1 MSKDLARRSTVAV
14 AWNMA
19 SGMSGMAVL
28 FARSIILARLL
39 PVETFGVYA
48 GASALVVL
56 TSVFAT
62 FGMGGAFLHR
72 ALETEDEERAA
83 TVHFTLK
90 LLFTT
95 AWAAVLIAFALL
107 RTTGEQQTA
116 LIVLTLATAGLEITQ
131 TPRLILVRRVVH
143 RRLALLSFVDSLL
156 STLVAVG
163 LALMGAT
170 LWALLATDLELMLVS
185 IIGLYIWRP
194 VWRPKFGWSRD
205 VVRYYLNFGS
215 RNFVSGALLLALDRV
230 DDLWTLRYLGDT
242 ALGFYSRAYT
252 FATYP
257 RRILAGPVNQVAG
270 GTYAELKSERKRL
283 SQAFFRTNA
292 LLVRSGFLMG
302 GLLAL
307 IAPELIAIL
316 LGDKWLPMLQA
327 FRLMLVYT
335 LLDPIKMTVADLFV
349 AAGRPELVLRVRL
362 AQLGVLLI
370 GLFALGLRFGIAGVA
385 LAVDAM
391 TVVGIVVLLHQA
403 RRYVDYSVRRLFLAP
418 SLALAAGLAAGWL
431 AMALLGTVFA
441 SSWWTALIKT
451 ASFLLAYPA
460 ILFLLERPLIRS
472 LLSSVKGMRAR
483 GQQAANAADTMDV

>member
-19 SGMSGMAVL
+19 SGMSGLVVL

-72 ALETEDEERAA
+72 AAETEDENRAA
-83 TVHFTLK
+83 SIHFTLK
-90 LLFTT
+90 LMFTA
-95 AWAAVLIAFALL
+95 AWAVVLIAFALL
-107 RTTGEQQTA
+107 RTTGDQQTA
-116 LIVLTLATAGLEITQ
+116 LIVITLATAGLEITQ

-143 RRLALLSFVDSLL
+143 RRLALLQFADALL
-156 STLVAVG
+156 STALAVG
-163 LALMGAT
+163 LALMGVT
-170 LWALLATDLELMLVS
+170 LWALLATDLSLMFVS
-185 IIGLYIWRP
+185 IVGLFIWRP
-194 VWRPKFGWSRD
+194 VWRPWLSWNRD
-205 VVRYYLNFGS
+205 VVRYYLSFGS
-215 RNFVSGALLLALDRV
+215 RNFAAGGLLLALDRV

-242 ALGFYSRAYT
+242 ALGYYSRAYT

-292 LLVRSGFLMG
+292 LLVRSGFFLA

-316 LGDKWLPMLQA
+316 LGEKWMPMLQA

-335 LLDPIKMTVADLFV
+335 LLDPIKMTVGDLFV
-349 AAGRPELVLRVRL
+349 AVGRPELVLRVRL
-362 AQLGVLLI
+362 GQLVVMVV
-370 GLFALGLRFGIAGVA
+370 GLFALGTRFGIAGVA

-391 TVVGIVVLLHQA
+391 VVVGIVVLLWQA
-403 RRYVDYSVRRLFLAP
+403 RQYVDYSARRLFLVPA
-418 SLALAAGLAAGWL
+418 LALALGLALGAGVP
-431 AMALLGTVFA
+431 ALLSM
-441 SSWWTALIKT
+441 SSLWLSAALKTALFT
-451 ASFLLAYPA
+451 LAYGGLLA
-460 ILFLLERPLIRS
+460 LLERET
-472 LLSSVKGMRAR
+472 LSTLVLPAARQMLRGRRAPVEE
-483 GQQAANAADTMDV
+483 A

>member
-19 SGMSGMAVL
+19 SGMSGLVVL

-72 ALETEDEERAA
+72 AAETEDENRAA
-83 TVHFTLK
+83 SIHFTLK
-90 LLFTT
+90 LMFTA
-95 AWAAVLIAFALL
+95 AWAVVLIAFALL
-107 RTTGEQQTA
+107 RTTGDQQTA
-116 LIVLTLATAGLEITQ
+116 LIVITLATAGLEITQ

-143 RRLALLSFVDSLL
+143 RRLALLQFADALL
-156 STLVAVG
+156 STALAVG
-163 LALMGAT
+163 LALMGVT
-170 LWALLATDLELMLVS
+170 LWALLATDLSLMFVS
-185 IIGLYIWRP
+185 IVGLFIWRP
-194 VWRPKFGWSRD
+194 VWRPWFSWNRE
-205 VVRYYLNFGS
+205 VVRYYLSFGS
-215 RNFVSGALLLALDRV
+215 RNFGAGALLLALDRV

-242 ALGFYSRAYT
+242 ALGYYSRAYT

-270 GTYAELKSERKRL
+270 GTYAELKGERKRL

-292 LLVRSGFLMG
+292 LLVRSGFFLA

-349 AAGRPELVLRVRL
+349 AVGRPELVFRVRL
-362 AQLGVLLI
+362 LQLGVMVV
-370 GLFALGLRFGIAGVA
+370 GLFALGTRFNIAGVA
-385 LAVDAM
+385 LAVDTM
-391 TVVGIVVLLHQA
+391 VVVGITVLLWQA
-403 RRYVDYSVRRLFLAP
+403 RQYVDFSARRLFAVP
-418 SLALAAGLAAGWL
+418 MLALVLGLAAG
-431 AMALLGTVFA
+431 AGVVALLTTPAPWLSATLKTVLFV
-441 SSWWTALIKT
+441 
-451 ASFLLAYPA
+451 LAYGGVLA
-460 ILFLLERPLIRS
+460 LLERQTLTVMVLPAVRQ
-472 LLSSVKGMRAR
+472 LLRRRRPPVEKA
-483 GQQAANAADTMDV
+483 

>member
-1 MSKDLARRSTVAV
+1 VSKDLARRSTVAV

-19 SGMSGMAVL
+19 SGMSGLVVL

-72 ALETEDEERAA
+72 AAETEDENRAA
-83 TVHFTLK
+83 SIHFTLK
-90 LLFTT
+90 LMFTA
-95 AWAAVLIAFALL
+95 AWAVVLIAFALL
-107 RTTGEQQTA
+107 RTTGDQQTA
-116 LIVLTLATAGLEITQ
+116 LIVITLATAGLEITQ

-143 RRLALLSFVDSLL
+143 RRLALLQFADALL
-156 STLVAVG
+156 STALAVG
-163 LALMGAT
+163 LALMGVT
-170 LWALLATDLELMLVS
+170 LWALLATDLSLMFVS
-185 IIGLYIWRP
+185 IVGLFIWRP
-194 VWRPKFGWSRD
+194 VWRPWFSWNRE
-205 VVRYYLNFGS
+205 VVRYYLSFGS
-215 RNFVSGALLLALDRV
+215 RNFGAGALLLALDRV

-242 ALGFYSRAYT
+242 ALGYYSRAYT

-270 GTYAELKSERKRL
+270 GTYAELKGERKRL

-292 LLVRSGFLMG
+292 LLVRSGFFLA

-349 AAGRPELVLRVRL
+349 AVGRPELVFRVRL
-362 AQLGVLLI
+362 LQLGVMVV
-370 GLFALGLRFGIAGVA
+370 GLFALGTRFNIAGVA
-385 LAVDAM
+385 LAVDTM
-391 TVVGIVVLLHQA
+391 VVVGITVLLWQA
-403 RRYVDYSVRRLFLAP
+403 RQYVDFSARRLFAVP
-418 SLALAAGLAAGWL
+418 MLALVLGLAAG
-431 AMALLGTVFA
+431 AGVVALLTTPAPWLSATLKTVLFV
-441 SSWWTALIKT
+441 
-451 ASFLLAYPA
+451 LAYGGVLA
-460 ILFLLERPLIRS
+460 LLERQTLTAMVLPAVRQ
-472 LLSSVKGMRAR
+472 LLRRRRPPVEKA
-483 GQQAANAADTMDV
+483 

>member
-19 SGMSGMAVL
+19 SGMSGLVVL

-72 ALETEDEERAA
+72 AAETEDENRAA
-83 TVHFTLK
+83 SIHFTLK
-90 LLFTT
+90 LMFTA
-95 AWAAVLIAFALL
+95 AWAVVLIAFALL
-107 RTTGEQQTA
+107 RTTGDQQTA
-116 LIVLTLATAGLEITQ
+116 LIVITLATAGLEITQ

-143 RRLALLSFVDSLL
+143 RRLALLQFADALL
-156 STLVAVG
+156 STALAVG
-163 LALMGAT
+163 LALMGVT
-170 LWALLATDLELMLVS
+170 LWALLATDLSLMFVS
-185 IIGLYIWRP
+185 IVGLFIWRP
-194 VWRPKFGWSRD
+194 VWRPWFSWNRE
-205 VVRYYLNFGS
+205 VVRYYLSFGS
-215 RNFVSGALLLALDRV
+215 RNFGAGALLLALDRV

-242 ALGFYSRAYT
+242 ALGYYSRAYT

-270 GTYAELKSERKRL
+270 GTYAELKGERKRL

-292 LLVRSGFLMG
+292 LLVRSGFFLA

-349 AAGRPELVLRVRL
+349 AVGRPELVFRVRL
-362 AQLGVLLI
+362 LQLGVMVV
-370 GLFALGLRFGIAGVA
+370 GLFALGTRFNIAGVA
-385 LAVDAM
+385 LAVDTM
-391 TVVGIVVLLHQA
+391 VVVGITVLLWQA
-403 RRYVDYSVRRLFLAP
+403 REYVDFSARRLFAVP
-418 SLALAAGLAAGWL
+418 MLALVLGLAAG
-431 AMALLGTVFA
+431 AGVVALLTTPAPWLSATLKTVLFV
-441 SSWWTALIKT
+441 
-451 ASFLLAYPA
+451 LAYGGVLA
-460 ILFLLERPLIRS
+460 LLERQTLTAMVLPAVRQ
-472 LLSSVKGMRAR
+472 LLRRRRPPVEKA
-483 GQQAANAADTMDV
+483 

>member
-14 AWNMA
+14 VWNMA
-19 SGMSGMAVL
+19 SGMSGIGVL

-72 ALETEDEERAA
+72 SPETEDESRAA
-83 TVHFTLK
+83 SIHFTLK
-90 LLFTT
+90 LLFTM
-95 AWAAVLIAFALL
+95 AWAAALVAFALL
-107 RTTGEQQTA
+107 RTTGDQQTA
-116 LIVLTLATAGLEITQ
+116 LIVITLATAGLEITQ
-131 TPRLILVRRVVH
+131 TPRLILVRRVIH
-143 RRLALLSFVDSLL
+143 RRLALIQLVDALL
-156 STLVAVG
+156 TSAVAIG

-170 LWALLATDLELMLVS
+170 LWALLSTDVVVMLVG
-185 IIGLYIWRP
+185 IVGLYVWRP
-194 VWRPKFGWSRD
+194 VWRPRFGWNRQS
-205 VVRYYLNFGS
+205 VRYYLRFGS
-215 RNFVSGALLLALDRV
+215 RNFGAGALLLALDRV

-242 ALGFYSRAYT
+242 ALGYYSRAYT

-270 GTYAELKSERKRL
+270 GTYAELKSDRKRL

-292 LLVRSGFLMG
+292 LLVRSGFALG

-307 IAPELIAIL
+307 IAPEFIAIL

-349 AAGRPELVLRVRL
+349 AVGRPEKVLRVRL
-362 AQLGVLLI
+362 VQLGVMVI
-370 GLFALGLRFGIAGVA
+370 GLFTLGLRFDIAGVA
-385 LAVDAM
+385 LAVNLM
-391 TVVGIVVLLHQA
+391 LVVGIAALLVQA
-403 RRYVDYSVRRLFLAP
+403 RDYVDYSARRLFLTP
-418 SLALAAGLAAGWL
+418 GLALAAGLLAGGV
-431 AMALLGTVFA
+431 AVALLGALVA

-451 ASFLLAYPA
+451 VAFLLAYAA
-460 ILFLLERPLIRS
+460 ILFVFERTLLRS
-472 LLSSVKGMRAR
+472 LFASVRDLRAR
-483 GQQAANAADTMDV
+483 RQQAASAADTVDV

>member
-19 SGMSGMAVL
+19 SGMSGLVVL

-72 ALETEDEERAA
+72 AAETEDENRAA
-83 TVHFTLK
+83 SIHFTLK
-90 LLFTT
+90 LMFTA
-95 AWAAVLIAFALL
+95 AWAVVLIAFALL
-107 RTTGEQQTA
+107 RTTGDQQTA
-116 LIVLTLATAGLEITQ
+116 LIVITLATAGLEITQ

-143 RRLALLSFVDSLL
+143 RRLALLQFADALL
-156 STLVAVG
+156 STALAVG
-163 LALMGAT
+163 LALMGVT
-170 LWALLATDLELMLVS
+170 LWALLATDLSLMFVS
-185 IIGLYIWRP
+185 IVGLFIWRP
-194 VWRPKFGWSRD
+194 VWRPWFSWNRE
-205 VVRYYLNFGS
+205 VVRYYLSFGS
-215 RNFVSGALLLALDRV
+215 RNFGAGALLLALDRV

-242 ALGFYSRAYT
+242 ALGYYSRAYT

-270 GTYAELKSERKRL
+270 GTYAELKGERKRL

-292 LLVRSGFLMG
+292 LLVRSGFFLA

-349 AAGRPELVLRVRL
+349 AVGRPELVFRVRL
-362 AQLGVLLI
+362 LQLGVMVV
-370 GLFALGLRFGIAGVA
+370 GLFALGTRFNIAGVA
-385 LAVDAM
+385 LAVDTM
-391 TVVGIVVLLHQA
+391 VVVGITVLLWQA
-403 RRYVDYSVRRLFLAP
+403 RQYVDFSARRLFAVP
-418 SLALAAGLAAGWL
+418 MLALVLGLAAG
-431 AMALLGTVFA
+431 AGVVALLTTPAPWLSATLKTVLFV
-441 SSWWTALIKT
+441 
-451 ASFLLAYPA
+451 LAYGGVLA
-460 ILFLLERPLIRS
+460 LLERQTLTAMVLPAVRQ
-472 LLSSVKGMRAR
+472 LLRRRHPPVEKA
-483 GQQAANAADTMDV
+483 

>member
-1 MSKDLARRSTVAV
+1 M
-14 AWNMA
+14 
-19 SGMSGMAVL
+19 
-28 FARSIILARLL
+28 
-39 PVETFGVYA
+39 
-48 GASALVVL
+48 VVL
-56 TSVFAT
+56 TSVFAS

-72 ALETEDEERAA
+72 AAETEDEDRAA
-83 TVHFTLK
+83 TIHFTLK

-95 AWAAVLIAFALL
+95 AWAIVLIAFALL
-107 RTTGEQQTA
+107 RTSGEQQTA

-143 RRLALLSFVDSLL
+143 RRLALLGFADSLL
-156 STLVAVG
+156 STALAVG
-163 LALMGAT
+163 LALLGVT
-170 LWALLATDLELMLVS
+170 LWALLATDLSLMFVS
-185 IIGLYIWRP
+185 IFGLYVWRP
-194 VWRPKFGWSRD
+194 VWRPRFGWSRAT
-205 VVRYYLNFGS
+205 VRYYLRFGS
-215 RNFVSGALLLALDRV
+215 RNFGAGALLLALDRV

-242 ALGFYSRAYT
+242 ALGYYSRAYT

-270 GTYAELKSERKRL
+270 GTYAELKGERKRL

-292 LLVRSGFLMG
+292 LLVRSGFLLG

-349 AAGRPELVLRVRL
+349 AVGRPELVLRVRL
-362 AQLGVLLI
+362 AQLGVLLV

-391 TVVGIVVLLHQA
+391 TVVGVLVLLRQA
-403 RRYVDYSVRRLFLAP
+403 RRYVDYSARRLFGVPLLGLG
-418 SLALAAGLAAGWL
+418 LALAVGAGAAAWL
-431 AMALLGTVFA
+431 APTSPWLSATLK
-441 SSWWTALIKT
+441 TALFL
-451 ASFLLAYPA
+451 AVYSGLLA
-460 ILFLLERPLIRS
+460 LLERRMFTTTVLPAARQ
-472 LLSSVKGMRAR
+472 LLDRRRKSAEES
-483 GQQAANAADTMDV
+483 

>member
-19 SGMSGMAVL
+19 SGMSGLVVL

-72 ALETEDEERAA
+72 AAETEDENRAA
-83 TVHFTLK
+83 SIHFTLK
-90 LLFTT
+90 LMFTA
-95 AWAAVLIAFALL
+95 AWAVVLIAFALL
-107 RTTGEQQTA
+107 RTTGDQQTA
-116 LIVLTLATAGLEITQ
+116 LIVITLATAGLEITQ

-143 RRLALLSFVDSLL
+143 RRLALLQFADALL
-156 STLVAVG
+156 STALAVG
-163 LALMGAT
+163 LALMGVT
-170 LWALLATDLELMLVS
+170 LWALLATDLSLMFVS
-185 IIGLYIWRP
+185 IVGLFIWRP
-194 VWRPKFGWSRD
+194 VWRPWFSWNRE
-205 VVRYYLNFGS
+205 VVRYYLSFGS
-215 RNFVSGALLLALDRV
+215 RNFGAGALLLALDRV

-242 ALGFYSRAYT
+242 ALGYYSRAYT

-270 GTYAELKSERKRL
+270 GTYAELKGERERL
-283 SQAFFRTNA
+283 SKAFFRTNA
-292 LLVRSGFLMG
+292 LLVRSGFFLA

-349 AAGRPELVLRVRL
+349 AVGRPELVFRVRL
-362 AQLGVLLI
+362 LQLGVMVV
-370 GLFALGLRFGIAGVA
+370 GLFALGTRFNIAGVA
-385 LAVDAM
+385 LAVDTM
-391 TVVGIVVLLHQA
+391 VVVGITVLLWQA
-403 RRYVDYSVRRLFLAP
+403 RQYVDFSARRLFAVP
-418 SLALAAGLAAGWL
+418 MLALVLGLAAG
-431 AMALLGTVFA
+431 AGVVALLTTPAPWLSATLKTVLFV
-441 SSWWTALIKT
+441 
-451 ASFLLAYPA
+451 LAYGGVLA
-460 ILFLLERPLIRS
+460 LLERQTLTAMVLPAVRQ
-472 LLSSVKGMRAR
+472 LLRRRRPPVEKA
-483 GQQAANAADTMDV
+483 